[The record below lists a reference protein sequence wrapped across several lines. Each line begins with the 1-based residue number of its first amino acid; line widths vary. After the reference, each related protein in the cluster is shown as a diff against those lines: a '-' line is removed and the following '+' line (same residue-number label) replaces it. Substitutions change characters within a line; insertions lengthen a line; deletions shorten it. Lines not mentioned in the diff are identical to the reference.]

1 MKVTTQ
7 LRKLLAQPGIIVA
20 PSAHDAISAK
30 LAEKAGFPAIYV
42 GSYAAHATQLGMPD
56 VGLMTMPEMAE
67 YCGRI
72 ARAVRIPVIADA
84 ENGFGDAVKVRRTVR
99 EFERAGVA
107 AIHIEDQEWGKH
119 LNVQAKLLDTETMCG
134 KITAAVEAREDKDFV
149 IIARTDAAWALGSLD
164 EAIARGK
171 AYAAAGADM
180 VFLIVYSSG
189 SMIKAASSI
198 PVPLVNIDPSPW
210 GIVTP
215 AEKMER
221 NGIKVILF
229 FCASFYLEYRAM
241 GSLYASL
248 KEKGSLADFKDDLPA
263 MEEFDEF
270 LGVQDIEGLYGKYLP
285 R

>member
-1 MKVTTQ
+1 MKATTQ
-7 LRKLLAQPGIIVA
+7 LRTLLAQPGIIAA
-20 PSAHDAISAK
+20 PSAHDAITAK
-30 LAEKAGFPAIYV
+30 LAERAGFPALYV

-56 VGLMTMPEMAE
+56 VGLMTMNEMAD

-72 ARAVRIPVIADA
+72 ARAVRVPVIADA

-119 LNVQAKLLDTETMCG
+119 LNVQAKLLDTDAMCG
-134 KITAAVEAREDKDFV
+134 KIKAAVDARTDPDFV

-164 EAIARGK
+164 EAIDRGR
-171 AYAAAGADM
+171 AYAEAGADM

-210 GIVTP
+210 GIFTP

-229 FCASFYLEYRAM
+229 FCASFYLEYRVM
-241 GSLYASL
+241 GKLFAAL
-248 KEKGSLADFKDDLPA
+248 KRNGSLADFKDELPA

-270 LGVQDIEGLYGKYLP
+270 LGVTEIENLYGKYTP